1 MKIHFV
7 KAGETLFEISK
18 KYGVTIE
25 EIVAANKSIIDPNLI
40 MAGMKLIIP
49 VKQQQVPIPV
59 DSVAPSIHQF
69 PLNLNFPHIPV
80 YPEQALSQSTPQVTL
95 PTMPPIMPPTMS
107 PTMPQIMEPTMP
119 PTMPQIMQP
128 TMPKAPPGNVNQGF
142 TYPGQAVPP
151 FAAIPMPAH
160 QVTAPVSMVPVPA
173 WTTPTGYTAYN
184 TPYHMTNYSMPNSI
198 PYPAFQGMPQV
209 NSNYQ
214 PYATSMMQYPNNENY
229 EYYSTYSALQSNAE
243 WPSHNPQPHGQF
255 NQQQQQTTQDIAQP
269 QLNNQ
274 MDDNEERTTQQEKK
288 KARASSTSKESV
300 SVKAK
305 SNSLLD
311 QVVRL
316 QQRNKANQR

>member
-80 YPEQALSQSTPQVTL
+80 YPEQAMSQSTPQVTL
-95 PTMPPIMPPTMS
+95 PTMPPIMPPTM
-107 PTMPQIMEPTMP
+107 P
-119 PTMPQIMQP
+119 P
-128 TMPKAPPGNVNQGF
+128 TMPKAPSGNVNQGF

-198 PYPAFQGMPQV
+198 SYPAFQGMPQA

-214 PYATSMMQYPNNENY
+214 PYPTSMMQYPNNENY

-255 NQQQQQTTQDIAQP
+255 NQQQQTTQDIAQP

-316 QQRNKANQR
+316 QQTRNKANQR